1 MLRTWQKAIL
11 LLAAVL
17 AGAGA
22 HAARLPLDARRA
34 ESPFRELLYV
44 PQGKALRIIAV
55 GFDSALADVLWVR
68 GLIYFSDNLRAILH
82 RNDRTARYRYV
93 HQLHDVITELNPRF
107 AKAYLYGGLF
117 LLSTGREAQ
126 IRQGIDI
133 LEKGVRAYE
142 SAREAGHPLPPEVGW
157 QLHLQLA
164 QAFDNP
170 GWSGIYDRT
179 RAAEHFR
186 AAAEEPGTPPE
197 IVRLLEAHLQQG
209 LQRASLRERTV
220 LSLRVWESIL
230 ARPGSSPEY
239 RERIEREVAAL
250 REQLARLAHTEA
262 LEAELARIVRTY
274 RERYGRLPASLPA
287 LVAEGILPER
297 PASPFDAAAR
307 EKTDR
312 PDRWVIL
319 PDGSVRSRWLAR
331 LEAGMRR
338 QFLFE
343 AVRAFTLRHGGRL
356 PARLDRLVDEGLLE
370 FVPEHPLRAA
380 GWRFTYDPRDG
391 SLGIRVPDGSD

>member
-11 LLAAVL
+11 LLAAAL
-17 AGAGA
+17 AAAGA
-22 HAARLPLDARRA
+22 HAARVPLDARRA
-34 ESPFRELLYV
+34 EAPFRELLYV
-44 PQGKALRIIAV
+44 PSGKALRVIAF
-55 GFDSALADVLWVR
+55 GFDSPLADALWVR

-82 RNDRTARYRYV
+82 RGDRTARYRYV
-93 HQLHDVITELNPRF
+93 YRLHDVITDLNPRF

-142 SAREAGHPLPPEVGW
+142 RARDSGQPLPPEAGW

-164 QAFDNP
+164 QAYDNF
-170 GWSGIYDRT
+170 GWPGIYDR
-179 RAAEHFR
+179 RAAAKHFR
-186 AAAEEPGTPPE
+186 AAAEQPGTPTE

-209 LQRASLRERTV
+209 LQRASLRERTG
-220 LSLRVWESIL
+220 LSLRVWESVL
-230 ARPGSSPEY
+230 GR
-239 RERIEREVAAL
+239 RIEREVAAL
-250 REQLARLAHTEA
+250 REQLARLERTEA
-262 LEAELARIVRTY
+262 LEAELTRIVRTF
-274 RERYGRLPASLPA
+274 RQRFGRLPESVPA
-287 LVAEGILPER
+287 LVSGGILPER
-297 PASPFDAAAR
+297 PASPFDADR
-307 EKTDR
+307 LEETGR
-312 PDRWVIL
+312 PDRWLIL

-343 AVRAFTLRHGGRL
+343 AVRAFTLRHDGRV
-356 PARLDRLVDEGLLE
+356 PASLDRLVEEGLLE

-391 SLGIRVPDGSD
+391 SLGVRAPDGSD